1 MQRNIF
7 TRRHQAARAIILNTI
22 GALALVAGALVLL
35 LAYFDVLVK

>member
-22 GALALVAGALVLL
+22 GALALVAGALGLM